1 MALSGTLNTNDY
13 DGRFYQVKWTA
24 TQSINNNSSTINWT
38 VSALGGGTRWFAE
51 RTLKVIIAG
60 KTVVDKVDRVERYD
74 GEIAKG
80 SFTIS
85 HAADGSKSF
94 AASIQAAVYTSTI
107 NCTGNTTFALDQ
119 IPKQAI
125 ITHAPNFTDED
136 ALTVTYR
143 NTAGTAVSSLD
154 MAIGWTGADDI
165 KYRSV
170 SKTGTS
176 YTFNFTSDERI
187 KLQDAVTSGTSRIV
201 TIYLRTIISGVTYYS
216 TIKKTLTIANAMP
229 ELRPVLTEQ
238 DAGVKQALNSSD
250 IMIIG
255 ESQIYCVANAS
266 ANKRASIVSVSI
278 TNGARVVNSA
288 SATFN
293 EPSSN
298 VFIFEAVD
306 SRGNRVTETVTRE
319 AFPYIPLTINA
330 SFNNFTASGTAS
342 FSVSGNYFNDYF
354 NPSYANT
361 LMVRYNYGV
370 VGEGYTNSNY
380 ATVSVVDNHYTANF
394 NITGLDYTKAY
405 QVKVTA
411 MDRFNDVSSADFRF
425 TGQPIFE
432 WSKSDFKF
440 NVPVTFAAGATGV
453 EGGTGGG
460 TITDGTVNG
469 DLTVTGN
476 LRLKGDGNYGNKL
489 YFGDGSYAMVSEDT
503 DDALTIKASKINLN
517 GTVKVN
523 GNDIPTATPDL
534 SKGGTINGN
543 LTVNGGDINL
553 NGTVKING
561 SDIPTAATTGGISGT
576 WTPKLNT
583 GSSILVNSYTTQQGW
598 YQKIGNVVT
607 VGFFVKAQMASYSG
621 TRIFELNG
629 LPFTPKYSA
638 AGGGMCAG
646 AKAAANYN
654 FQCFVAET
662 DGGITARA
670 QQCNNSVDTTLGTS
684 ASGIY
689 YHNGGGEF
697 TVSGTITYIAS

>member
-24 TQSINNNSSTINWT
+24 TQSYANNSSTINWT

-74 GEIAKG
+74 GTIASG

-107 NCTGNTTFALDQ
+107 NCVGNSSFALDQ

-125 ITHAPNFTDED
+125 ITHAPNFTDEQ

-170 SKTGTS
+170 SKTGSS
-176 YTFNFTSDERI
+176 YTFNFTSEEKI

-201 TIYLRTIISGVTYYS
+201 TIYLRTVISGITYYS

-255 ESQIYCVANAS
+255 ESSIYCVANAS

-278 TNGARVVNSA
+278 TNGSRVVNSA

-293 EPSSN
+293 KPSSN

-306 SRGNRVTETVTRE
+306 SRGNKVTETVRRDT
-319 AFPYIPLTINA
+319 FPYVPLTINA
-330 SFNNFTASGTAS
+330 SFNDFTASGTAS

-380 ATVSVVDNHYTANF
+380 ATVSVVNNHYTADF

-411 MDRFNDVSSADFRF
+411 MDRFKDVSSAEFRF
-425 TGQPIFE
+425 TGRPIFE
-432 WSKSDFKF
+432 WGKNDFKF

-453 EGGTGGG
+453 EGGTTGGG
-460 TITDGTVNG
+460 STTSGTDLSNGGTVNG
-469 DLTVTGN
+469 DLTVTGD
-476 LRLKGDGNYGNKL
+476 LRLKGSGNYGNTL
-489 YFGDGSYAMVSEDT
+489 YFGDGSYTYIKEAT
-503 DDALTIKASKINLN
+503 DDALTIQANTINLSGDVNLN
-517 GTVKVN
+517 G
-523 GNDIPTATPDL
+523 D
-534 SKGGTINGN
+534 
-543 LTVNGGDINL
+543 
-553 NGTVKING
+553 VKIN
-561 SDIPTAATTGGISGT
+561 DAYISAGT
-576 WTPKLNT
+576 WTPSLM
-583 GSSILVNSYTTQQGW
+583 SSMVNSYTTQQGW
-598 YQKIGNVVT
+598 YSRIGNAVT
-607 VGFFVKAQMASYSG
+607 IGFFIKANCKSINEDVELFIFMPYTLPSPVQTAS
-621 TRIFELNG
+621 
-629 LPFTPKYSA
+629 
-638 AGGGMCAG
+638 GGGICSGASIPAG
-646 AKAAANYN
+646 YN
-654 FQCFVAET
+654 FQCFVVEKGN
-662 DGGITARA
+662 GGITLRI
-670 QQCNNSVDTTLGTS
+670 QQCNNTEAGVLKTS
-684 ASGIY
+684 ASSIFY
-689 YHNGGGEF
+689 PRSGGEI
-697 TVSGTITYIAS
+697 TLSGTICYRV